1 MKERFANNQEDLLIR
16 NGRIY
21 TMDDADTLAQAV
33 LIHGGCVAAVGS
45 QRDVEQ
51 MARAGTPTLD
61 LDGAFAVP
69 GLLDTHPHLLHYGA
83 LEQPLIKIWDCRNHD
98 EIVARIRERAG
109 QQRPSEWLQASPVGE
124 PHFFFRRSYRDLNE
138 GMLPNRWVLDPA
150 STHHPIVIQAWAPVR
165 HTGSRS
171 IVIFHCTIFRLDVPG
186 LSLPPRT
193 EAWLSLP

>member
-83 LEQPLIKIWDCRNHD
+83 LEQPLIKIWDRRNHD

-109 QQRPSEWLQASPVGE
+109 QQRPSSGCRRVPSASRTFLSSLV
-124 PHFFFRRSYRDLNE
+124 
-138 GMLPNRWVLDPA
+138 
-150 STHHPIVIQAWAPVR
+150 
-165 HTGSRS
+165 SRS
-171 IVIFHCTIFRLDVPG
+171 ERGDASQPLGPRPRQHTSSDRHPG
-186 LSLPPRT
+186 LGTRAPHWIAKHSYPSLH
-193 EAWLSLP
+193 ALSSR